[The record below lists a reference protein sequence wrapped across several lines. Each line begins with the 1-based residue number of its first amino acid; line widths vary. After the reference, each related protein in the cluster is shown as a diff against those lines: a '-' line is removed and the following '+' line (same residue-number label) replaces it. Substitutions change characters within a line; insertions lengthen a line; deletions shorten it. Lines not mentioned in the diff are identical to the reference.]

1 MLEKPYLVEPP
12 ISILTTFL
20 DASPRKPR
28 DSGPC
33 QVSPNFRNSK
43 VLGGL
48 KLHPLT
54 LLAGLPP
61 SHCEV
66 AMLLATLIC
75 RARLYFPEPF
85 PQEPQTGR
93 KSVIQSQFG
102 GSSAEKQSHTPS
114 THHLSSTTWMGARPH
129 RACVAHRAIWY
140 AHSKA
145 GQ

>member
-1 MLEKPYLVEPP
+1 MASILPLPRKDPHMLEKPYLVV
-12 ISILTTFL
+12 LTTFL
-20 DASPRKPR
+20 DPSPRKPR

-48 KLHPLT
+48 RLHPLT

-93 KSVIQSQFG
+93 KSVIQSQF
-102 GSSAEKQSHTPS
+102 
-114 THHLSSTTWMGARPH
+114 
-129 RACVAHRAIWY
+129 RAPRQK
-140 AHSKA
+140 SKA
-145 GQ
+145 TPPPPTT